1 MTRTLLALL
10 ISLFT
15 LVVSPPAE
23 AQGGGWETRPYLD
36 PVASYSMYSDPSGRV
51 YSALALGG
59 QAGLHYHQA
68 TGKQPYLRGQ
78 ARVRGEYLIGQASGK
93 EIRVG
98 NFLGP
103 WYKFIGVQT
112 GPDVF
117 WNQYQYGS
125 VTLDPTLGLAWPVTV
140 PIDLKVLYLVGGVS
154 PAWYFSERD
163 AVNWN
168 KEEAFGFGHE
178 FTQMVGVFLDVQV
191 ARLSLSYQNRITAYG
206 HQKSIGA
213 SIKLG
218 L

>member
-1 MTRTLLALL
+1 MTRTLLVAQCA
-10 ISLFT
+10 
-15 LVVSPPAE
+15 LVVSHPAE
-23 AQGGGWETRPYLD
+23 AKEGDWENRPYFD
-36 PVASYSMYSDPSGRV
+36 PVAAYSMYGDPSGRV
-51 YSALALGG
+51 YSALSLGG
-59 QAGLHYHQA
+59 EIGLHYQQK
-68 TGKQPYLRGQ
+68 TEKDPSLRGR
-78 ARVRGEYLIGQASGK
+78 ARVRGEYLLGQASGK

-98 NFLGP
+98 NLLGP
-103 WYKFIGVQT
+103 WYKIIGIQT

-117 WNQYQYGS
+117 WNQSQYGA
-125 VTLDPTLGLAWPVTV
+125 VTLDPTFGLAWPVTV

-154 PAWYFSERD
+154 PAWYFSDRE
-163 AVNWN
+163 AVNWKN
-168 KEEAFGFGHE
+168 EQAFGFGHE